1 MVTRLSSHSL
11 ALVVL
16 LLILLVLLPGSP
28 SDAARAD
35 LLHSGF
41 APTSLGAAATAAAT
55 SAVYLP
61 YIEKEIEKE
70 EWVDVRLR
78 NGNFEVIWEVEPSNA
93 ALIFHTNGYIEHAIR
108 DNIRTPPGWLTW
120 FRHGYPPGPEPYNP
134 DRWEWSQPEVTYSEY
149 RNPDRMRSGAHGL
162 RLFTFWR
169 IHDGGFMQRVDVA
182 PGQRLHLSG
191 WAHAWSNAGKDSPCP
206 TGPSNPTWSEGINVG
221 YNHFFAAEGTP
232 NLDPGDRNFTFGL
245 GIDPTGGT
253 NPYASSVVWGRG
265 AHIYN
270 AFRPVPSVSV
280 VAEARTVTVFLRS
293 RTLLPY
299 QHNDAYWDDIV
310 LQALR

>member
-11 ALVVL
+11 ALIML
-16 LLILLVLLPGSP
+16 SLILAVLLPGSP
-28 SDAARAD
+28 S
-35 LLHSGF
+35 
-41 APTSLGAAATAAAT
+41 ATT
-55 SAVYLP
+55 SAAILQSEPTPLEATVVSALTSKVYLP
-61 YIEKEIEKE
+61 YVEKGIEKE
-70 EWVDVRLR
+70 EWVEVSLR
-78 NGNFEVIWEVEPSNA
+78 NGNFEVLWEIEPSNA
-93 ALIFHTNGYIEHAIR
+93 VLIFHTSGYIEHAIR
-108 DNIRTPPGWLTW
+108 GNIRTPPGWVTW
-120 FRHGYPPGPEPYNP
+120 FRHGYSPEQEPHNP
-134 DRWEWSQPEVTYSEY
+134 DGWEWSQPEVTYSEY
-149 RNPDRMRSGAHGL
+149 KKPDRMRSGANGL

-169 IHDGGFMQRVDVA
+169 IHDGGFFQRVEA
-182 PGQRLHLSG
+182 QPGQNLHLSG
-191 WAHAWSNAGKDSPCP
+191 WAHAWSNAGLHSVHPHDPE
-206 TGPSNPTWSEGINVG
+206 WSEGVNVG

-232 NLDPGDRNFTFGL
+232 NLDPGDRNFTFWL

-253 NPYASSVVWGRG
+253 NPYAKSVVWGRG

-293 RTLLPY
+293 RTLVPF